1 MRPFLFLFGQSQDGQ
16 RVIRLQMNETD
27 TKTPVTTPM
36 NPKKGRLSKLPRL
49 LILTL
54 LLLGLCCGVWSVASQ
69 PKPDKAANAVE
80 SRVVPV
86 VKTVREN
93 LRNDVTLQAEFIP
106 YQDIQVHAKVSGY
119 VKLIRVDIGDRVKQG
134 DLLATLE
141 IPELQDNINK
151 GKANLSATEQEIDK
165 AQADYSN
172 LQLIYQRL
180 ADVAKAHP
188 NLVAQQDLDT
198 AKSKEVAALGALG
211 AAQQHRDEAQAELG
225 RLNTLAAYERIT
237 APFDGIIT
245 KRFADLGSLI
255 QAGTSSD
262 TQSLPLVELAQDD
275 LLRLRFPV
283 PEAQTPLIENGS
295 KVDITVPA
303 LDRSFVGTITR
314 YAWLINTSTRTM
326 TTEVDVENPKGVI
339 KAGMYAYV
347 KLPLQ
352 VANQALAVP
361 LQALT
366 IGDNPTVLVLA
377 KDGRLEERKVK
388 VGIRTADEAEVVSG
402 LQEGDPVVVGNRSGL
417 DPGEKVTP
425 KFIDL
430 PKIELAQND

>member
-1 MRPFLFLFGQSQDGQ
+1 
-16 RVIRLQMNETD
+16 MNEIE
-27 TKTPVTTPM
+27 TKTPPTTLEA
-36 NPKKGRLSKLPRL
+36 PKKGRRRSKFPRL

-54 LLLGLCCGVWSVASQ
+54 LLLGLGYGVWRLAAQPEPSQ
-69 PKPDKAANAVE
+69 SANAAE
-80 SRVVPV
+80 SKVVAV
-86 VKTVREN
+86 VRAVREN
-93 LRNDVTLQAEFIP
+93 LQTDFTLQGEFIP
-106 YQDIQVHAKVSGY
+106 YQDIMVHAKVSGY
-119 VKLIRVDIGDRVKQG
+119 VSMIKVDIGDRVKQG
-134 DLLATLE
+134 ELLATLE

-151 GKANLSATEQEIDK
+151 AKASLSATEQEIDK

-172 LQLIYQRL
+172 LDQIYQRL

-188 NLVAQQDLDT
+188 TLVAQQDLDT

-225 RLNTLAAYERIT
+225 RLNTLAAYENIT

-245 KRFADLGSLI
+245 NRFADLGSLI

-262 TQSLPLVELAQDD
+262 TQSLPLVQLAQDS

-283 PEAQTPLIENGS
+283 PEAQTPLIENGK
-295 KVDITVPA
+295 KVEITVPA
-303 LDRSFVGTITR
+303 LDRTFIGRIIR
-314 YAWLINTSTRTM
+314 YAWLINRSTRTM
-326 TTEVDVENPKGVI
+326 TTEVDVENPQGVI

-347 KLPLQ
+347 KLPLR

-366 IGDNPTVLVLA
+366 IGDSPTVLVLA

-388 VGIRTADEAEVVSG
+388 VGIRTADKAEVVSG
-402 LQEGDPVVVGNRSGL
+402 LEEGDPVVVGNRADL
-417 DPGEKVTP
+417 EAGEKVKP
-425 KFIDL
+425 KYVDL
-430 PKIELAQND
+430 PKVELAQKE

>member
-1 MRPFLFLFGQSQDGQ
+1 
-16 RVIRLQMNETD
+16 MNEIE
-27 TKTPVTTPM
+27 TKRPPTTPEAL
-36 NPKKGRLSKLPRL
+36 KKGRRRSKFSRL

-54 LLLGLCCGVWSVASQ
+54 LLPGLGYGVWHLMAH
-69 PKPDKAANAVE
+69 PKPNHSANAAE
-80 SRVVPV
+80 SKVVPV
-86 VKTVREN
+86 VRAVREN
-93 LRNDVTLQAEFIP
+93 LRTDATLQAEFIP
-106 YQDIQVHAKVSGY
+106 YQDIMVHAKVSGY
-119 VKLIRVDIGDRVKQG
+119 VSMIKVDIGDRVKQG

-141 IPELQDNINK
+141 IPELQDSINK
-151 GKANLSATEQEIDK
+151 AKARLSATEQEIDE
-165 AQADYSN
+165 ARANYTN
-172 LQLIYQRL
+172 LHLIYQRL

-225 RLNTLAAYERIT
+225 RLNTLAAYENVT

-262 TQSLPLVELAQDD
+262 TQSLPLVQLAQYS
-275 LLRLRFPV
+275 LMRLRFPV
-283 PEAQTPLIENGS
+283 PEAQTPLIEDGR
-295 KVDITVPA
+295 KVEVTVPA
-303 LDRSFVGTITR
+303 LDRTFTGTITR
-314 YAWLINTSTRTM
+314 YAWLINRSTRTM
-326 TTEVDVENPKGVI
+326 TTEVDVANPQGVI

-347 KLPLQ
+347 NLPLR

-361 LQALT
+361 LQALP

-388 VGIRTADEAEVVSG
+388 VGIRTADKAEIVRG
-402 LQEGDPVVVGNRSGL
+402 LEEGDPVVVGNRAGL
-417 DPGEKVTP
+417 DAGEKVKP
-425 KFIDL
+425 KFVGL
-430 PKIELAQND
+430 AKLELAQKD

>member
-1 MRPFLFLFGQSQDGQ
+1 
-16 RVIRLQMNETD
+16 MNEIE
-27 TKTPVTTPM
+27 TKTPPTTLEA
-36 NPKKGRLSKLPRL
+36 PKKGRRRSKFPRL

-54 LLLGLCCGVWSVASQ
+54 LLLGLGYGVWRLVSQ
-69 PKPDKAANAVE
+69 PKPNQSANAAE
-80 SRVVPV
+80 SKVVAV
-86 VKTVREN
+86 VRAVREN
-93 LRNDVTLQAEFIP
+93 LQTDVTLQGEFIP
-106 YQDIQVHAKVSGY
+106 YQDIMVHAKVSGY
-119 VKLIRVDIGDRVKQG
+119 VSMIKVDIGDRVKQG
-134 DLLATLE
+134 ELLATLE

-151 GKANLSATEQEIDK
+151 AKASLSATEQEIDK

-172 LQLIYQRL
+172 LDQIYQRL

-188 NLVAQQDLDT
+188 TLVAQQDLDT

-225 RLNTLAAYERIT
+225 RLNTLVAYENIT

-245 KRFADLGSLI
+245 NRFADLGSLI

-262 TQSLPLVELAQDD
+262 TQSLPLVQLAQDS

-283 PEAQTPLIENGS
+283 PEAQTPLIENGK
-295 KVDITVPA
+295 KVEITVPA
-303 LDRSFVGTITR
+303 LDRTFIGRIIR
-314 YAWLINTSTRTM
+314 YAWLINRSTRTM
-326 TTEVDVENPKGVI
+326 TTEVDVENPQGVI

-347 KLPLQ
+347 KLPLR

-366 IGDNPTVLVLA
+366 IGDSPTVMVLA

-388 VGIRTADEAEVVSG
+388 VGIRTADKAEIVSG
-402 LQEGDPVVVGNRSGL
+402 LEAGDPVVVGNRAGL
-417 DPGEKVTP
+417 DAGEKVKP
-425 KFIDL
+425 KFVDL
-430 PKIELAQND
+430 PKVELAQND

>member
-1 MRPFLFLFGQSQDGQ
+1 
-16 RVIRLQMNETD
+16 MNEIE
-27 TKTPVTTPM
+27 TKTPSTTHEA
-36 NPKKGRLSKLPRL
+36 PKKGRRRSKFSRL

-54 LLLGLCCGVWSVASQ
+54 LLLGLGYGVWHLVSQ
-69 PKPDKAANAVE
+69 PKPNQSANAAE
-80 SRVVPV
+80 SKVVPV
-86 VKTVREN
+86 VRAVREN
-93 LRNDVTLQAEFIP
+93 LQTDVTLQGEFIP
-106 YQDIQVHAKVSGY
+106 YQDIMVHAKVSGY
-119 VKLIRVDIGDRVKQG
+119 VSMIKVDIGDRVKQG

-151 GKANLSATEQEIDK
+151 AKARLSATEQEIDE
-165 AQADYSN
+165 AQANYTN
-172 LQLIYQRL
+172 LDLIYQRL

-198 AKSKEVAALGALG
+198 AKSKEVGARGALG

-225 RLNTLAAYERIT
+225 RLNTLAAYENIT

-245 KRFADLGSLI
+245 NRFADLGSLI

-262 TQSLPLVELAQDD
+262 TQSLPLVQLAQDS

-283 PEAQTPLIENGS
+283 PEAQTPLIENGR
-295 KVDITVPA
+295 KVEITVPA
-303 LDRSFVGTITR
+303 LDRTFIGRIIR
-314 YAWLINTSTRTM
+314 YAWLINRSTRTM
-326 TTEVDVENPKGVI
+326 TTEVDVENPQGVI

-347 KLPLQ
+347 RLPLR

-366 IGDNPTVLVLA
+366 IGDSPTVMVLA

-388 VGIRTADEAEVVSG
+388 VGIRTADKAEIVSG
-402 LQEGDPVVVGNRSGL
+402 LEEGDPVVVSNRAVL
-417 DPGEKVTP
+417 EAGEKVKP
-425 KFIDL
+425 KFVDL
-430 PKIELAQND
+430 PKVELAQKD

>member
-1 MRPFLFLFGQSQDGQ
+1 
-16 RVIRLQMNETD
+16 MNEIE
-27 TKTPVTTPM
+27 TKTQPTTLEA
-36 NPKKGRLSKLPRL
+36 PKKGRRRSKFPRL

-54 LLLGLCCGVWSVASQ
+54 LLLGLGYGVWRLVSQ
-69 PKPDKAANAVE
+69 PKPNQSANAAE
-80 SRVVPV
+80 SKAVAVVRA
-86 VKTVREN
+86 VREN
-93 LRNDVTLQAEFIP
+93 LQTDVTLQGEFIP
-106 YQDIQVHAKVSGY
+106 YQDIMVHAKVSGY
-119 VKLIRVDIGDRVKQG
+119 VSMIKVDIGDRVKQG
-134 DLLATLE
+134 ELLATLE

-151 GKANLSATEQEIDK
+151 AKASLSATEQEIDK

-172 LQLIYQRL
+172 LDQIYQRL

-188 NLVAQQDLDT
+188 TLVAQQDLDT

-225 RLNTLAAYERIT
+225 RLNTLAAYENIT

-245 KRFADLGSLI
+245 NRFADLGSLI

-262 TQSLPLVELAQDD
+262 TQSLPLVQLAQDS

-283 PEAQTPLIENGS
+283 PEAQTPLIENGK
-295 KVDITVPA
+295 KVEITVPA
-303 LDRSFVGTITR
+303 LDRTFIGRIIR
-314 YAWLINTSTRTM
+314 YAWLINRSTRTM
-326 TTEVDVENPKGVI
+326 TTEVDVENPQGVI

-347 KLPLQ
+347 KLPLR

-366 IGDNPTVLVLA
+366 IGDSPTVMVLA

-388 VGIRTADEAEVVSG
+388 VGIRTAEKAEIVSG
-402 LQEGDPVVVGNRSGL
+402 LEEGDPVVVGNRAGL
-417 DPGEKVTP
+417 DAGEKVKP
-425 KFIDL
+425 KFVDL
-430 PKIELAQND
+430 PKVELAQKD

>member
-1 MRPFLFLFGQSQDGQ
+1 
-16 RVIRLQMNETD
+16 MNEIE
-27 TKTPVTTPM
+27 TKRPPTTPEA
-36 NPKKGRLSKLPRL
+36 PKKGRRRRKYSRL

-54 LLLGLCCGVWSVASQ
+54 FLLGIGYGVWHLMAH
-69 PKPDKAANAVE
+69 PKPNHSANAAE
-80 SRVVPV
+80 SKVVPV
-86 VKTVREN
+86 VRAVREN
-93 LRNDVTLQAEFIP
+93 LQTDATLQAEFIP
-106 YQDIQVHAKVSGY
+106 YQDIMVHAKVSGY
-119 VKLIRVDIGDRVKQG
+119 VSMIKVDIGDRVKQG

-141 IPELQDNINK
+141 IPELQDSINK
-151 GKANLSATEQEIDK
+151 AKARLSATEQEIDE
-165 AQADYSN
+165 ARANYTN
-172 LQLIYQRL
+172 LHLIYQRL

-225 RLNTLAAYERIT
+225 RLSTLATYENIT

-262 TQSLPLVELAQDD
+262 TQSLPLVQLAQYS
-275 LLRLRFPV
+275 LMRLRFPV
-283 PEAQTPLIENGS
+283 PEAQTPLIEDGR
-295 KVDITVPA
+295 KVEVTVPA
-303 LDRSFVGTITR
+303 LDRTFTGTITR
-314 YAWLINTSTRTM
+314 YAWLINRSTRTM
-326 TTEVDVENPKGVI
+326 TTEVDVANPQGVI

-347 KLPLQ
+347 NLPLR

-361 LQALT
+361 LQALP

-388 VGIRTADEAEVVSG
+388 VGIRTADKAEIVRG
-402 LQEGDPVVVGNRSGL
+402 LEEGDPVVVGNRAGL
-417 DPGEKVTP
+417 DAGEKVKP
-425 KFIDL
+425 KFVGL
-430 PKIELAQND
+430 AKLELAQKD

>member
-1 MRPFLFLFGQSQDGQ
+1 MREL
-16 RVIRLQMNETD
+16 E
-27 TKTPVTTPM
+27 TKTPPPTLEAPE
-36 NPKKGRLSKLPRL
+36 KGRRRSKFSRL

-54 LLLGLCCGVWSVASQ
+54 LPLGLGYGVWRFVSQ
-69 PKPDKAANAVE
+69 PKPNQPANAAE
-80 SRVVPV
+80 SKVVPV
-86 VKTVREN
+86 VRAVREN
-93 LRNDVTLQAEFIP
+93 LQTDVTLQAEFIP
-106 YQDIQVHAKVSGY
+106 YQDIMVHAKVSGY
-119 VKLIRVDIGDRVKQG
+119 VSMIKVDIGDRVKQG

-151 GKANLSATEQEIDK
+151 AKAKLSATGQEIDE
-165 AQADYSN
+165 AQANYTN
-172 LQLIYQRL
+172 LHLIYQRL

-198 AKSKEVAALGALG
+198 AKSKEVVALGALG

-225 RLNTLAAYERIT
+225 RLNTLAGYENIT

-245 KRFADLGSLI
+245 DRFADLGSLI

-262 TQSLPLVELAQDD
+262 TQSLPLVQLAQDS

-283 PEAQTPLIENGS
+283 PEAQTPLIEDGK
-295 KVDITVPA
+295 KVEVTVPA
-303 LDRSFVGTITR
+303 LDRTFIGRIIR
-314 YAWLINTSTRTM
+314 YAWLINRSTRTM
-326 TTEVDVENPKGVI
+326 TTEVDVENPQGVI

-347 KLPLQ
+347 KLPLK

-366 IGDNPTVLVLA
+366 IGDSPTVMVLA

-388 VGIRTADEAEVVSG
+388 VGIRTAEKAEIISG
-402 LQEGDPVVVGNRSGL
+402 LEEGDPVVVGNRAGL
-417 DPGEKVTP
+417 DVGEKVEP
-425 KFIDL
+425 KLVGL
-430 PKIELAQND
+430 PKLELAQKD

>member
-1 MRPFLFLFGQSQDGQ
+1 
-16 RVIRLQMNETD
+16 MNEIE
-27 TKTPVTTPM
+27 TKTPPTTLEA
-36 NPKKGRLSKLPRL
+36 PKKGRRRSKFPRL

-54 LLLGLCCGVWSVASQ
+54 LLLGLGYGVWRLVSQ
-69 PKPDKAANAVE
+69 PKPNQSANAAE
-80 SRVVPV
+80 SKVVAV
-86 VKTVREN
+86 VRAVREN
-93 LRNDVTLQAEFIP
+93 LQTDVTLQAEFIP
-106 YQDIQVHAKVSGY
+106 YQDIMVHAKVSGY
-119 VKLIRVDIGDRVKQG
+119 VSMIKVDIGDRVKQG
-134 DLLATLE
+134 ELLATLE

-151 GKANLSATEQEIDK
+151 AKASLSATEQEIDK

-172 LQLIYQRL
+172 LDQIYQRL

-198 AKSKEVAALGALG
+198 AKSKEVGALGALG

-225 RLNTLAAYERIT
+225 RLNTLAAYENIT

-262 TQSLPLVELAQDD
+262 TQSLPLVQLAQDS

-283 PEAQTPLIENGS
+283 PEAQTPFIENGR
-295 KVDITVPA
+295 KVEITVPA
-303 LDRSFVGTITR
+303 LDRTFIGTIIR
-314 YAWLINTSTRTM
+314 YAWLINRSTRTM
-326 TTEVDVENPKGVI
+326 TTEVDVENPQGVI

-347 KLPLQ
+347 KLPRR

-361 LQALT
+361 LQALP
-366 IGDNPTVLVLA
+366 IGDSPTVMVLA

-388 VGIRTADEAEVVSG
+388 VGIRTADKAEIVSG
-402 LQEGDPVVVGNRSGL
+402 LEEGDPVVVGNRAGL
-417 DPGEKVTP
+417 DAGEKVKP
-425 KFIDL
+425 KFVDL
-430 PKIELAQND
+430 PKVEVAQKD